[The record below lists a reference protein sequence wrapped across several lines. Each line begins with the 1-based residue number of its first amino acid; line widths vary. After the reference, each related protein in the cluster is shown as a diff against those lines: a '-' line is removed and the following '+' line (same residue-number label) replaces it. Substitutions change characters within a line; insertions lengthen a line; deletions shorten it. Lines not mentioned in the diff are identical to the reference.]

1 MLLSSVNSFDYALD
15 IMNNNKQNEVEIDKN
30 TYKNLNTDENIE
42 EVSNSTAI
50 NFDNQEL
57 SNSTDNNEN
66 INISRRRKK
75 DKLFDN
81 IFDFSNKLLKFLSP
95 LFVITILTFLIY
107 TYLSILKN
115 VFPFWYKNFMS
126 YENHKIFYNTIKYL
140 IFFELFL
147 TLFNHIFAT
156 IIKPGSVFDLKS
168 SKYYKSHTA
177 YYSQDFKITKYFLK
191 NNKFNREIIWKICQ
205 YCNEVKPLRTHHC
218 SICGICVLKM
228 DHHCPWIN
236 NCIGQN
242 NQRYFLLFLFH
253 SFCYTFFVSI
263 LTIPILLFQNKYKN
277 NYTIEFTISKN
288 NLNMKEIRYISMLA
302 VVSLVIE
309 CFFSGWNWFLAL
321 NGCTTLEFWADKT
334 NFYDPNE
341 GIRDFSFGNWK
352 KNLLYIFGTEN
363 IFKIL
368 FLPNVKKLPFSG
380 LEFSRFVD
388 KSFFIEG
395 IQ

>member
-42 EVSNSTAI
+42 EVNNSTAI

-263 LTIPILLFQNKYKN
+263 LTIPILLFQNKYKDN
-277 NYTIEFTISKN
+277 FTIEFAISKN

>member
-42 EVSNSTAI
+42 EVNNSTAI

-263 LTIPILLFQNKYKN
+263 LTIPILLFQNKYKDN
-277 NYTIEFTISKN
+277 FTIEFAISKN

-302 VVSLVIE
+302 FVSLVIE

-388 KSFFIEG
+388 KNFFIEG

>member
-42 EVSNSTAI
+42 EVNNSTAI

-126 YENHKIFYNTIKYL
+126 YENHKIFYTIFKYL

-147 TLFNHIFAT
+147 ALFNHIFAT

-205 YCNEVKPLRTHHC
+205 YCNKVKPLRTHHC

-263 LTIPILLFQNKYKN
+263 LTIPILLFQNKYKDN
-277 NYTIEFTISKN
+277 FTIEFAISKN

>member
-42 EVSNSTAI
+42 EVNNSTAI

-277 NYTIEFTISKN
+277 NFTIEFAISKN

-368 FLPNVKKLPFSG
+368 FLPNVKKMPFSG